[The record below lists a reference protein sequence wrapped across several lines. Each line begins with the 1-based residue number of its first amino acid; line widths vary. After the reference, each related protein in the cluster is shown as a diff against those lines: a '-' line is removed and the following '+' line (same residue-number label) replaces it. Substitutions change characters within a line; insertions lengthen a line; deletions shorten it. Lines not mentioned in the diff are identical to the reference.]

1 MLGISPNQSQLNMFS
16 NTLKQI
22 LNPRHTLV
30 LLADEI
36 PWHEF
41 DLHYQHL
48 YSETGM
54 PGKPIRL
61 MVGLLLLKQLK
72 NLSDEEVVKQWVQ
85 NPYFQYFC
93 GESEFRWNAP
103 CDPSDITHFRNRIGK
118 DGFDKILEVSINIQ
132 PEASKVKSKKQMTKA
147 VVLDTTVQEK
157 NITYPTDVK
166 LDKKIIASCQKIAR
180 EEHLK
185 LRQSYKRIVK
195 KLMLAQRFAHHPKNR
210 MKAAKAKRKLHTIAG
225 RLVRELERKLPED
238 RIPIYRNRLAI
249 YRKVLAQKKQDS
261 NKIYSLHETEV
272 ACIAKGKIARKFEF
286 GSKVSVATS
295 KAGNIILA
303 VVNFAGNPHD
313 SRTIEETL
321 KKVELLTKSKVEQAI
336 VDRGYRWKKQIN
348 GTQII
353 LPDPLKQNATNY
365 QKRKMRTNF
374 RRRAAIEP
382 VISHMKQTYR
392 MKRNYLKG
400 VQGDVINA
408 VMAGAAF
415 NFKRWLNQK
424 LKDVSGFIPNLLTNY
439 KIISTP
445 DVYNLV
451 SC

>member
-1 MLGISPNQSQLNMFS
+1 MFS

-22 LNPRHTLV
+22 LNPKHSLV
-30 LLADEI
+30 QLADEM

-41 DLHYQHL
+41 DLHYQAL

-61 MVGLLLLKQLK
+61 MVGLIILKQLK
-72 NLSDEEVVKQWVQ
+72 NLSDQEVVKQWLQ

-93 GESEFRWNAP
+93 GESEFRWEAP

-132 PEASKVKSKKQMTKA
+132 PESARPRAKKQMTKA
-147 VVLDTTVQEK
+147 VVLDTTAQEK

-166 LDKKIIASCQKIAR
+166 LNKKIIASCQKIAK
-180 EEHLK
+180 EERLE
-185 LRQSYKRIVK
+185 LRQSYKRTVK
-195 KLMLAQRFAHHPKNR
+195 KLMLAQRFAHHPKNKK
-210 MKAAKAKRKLHTIAG
+210 KAVRAKRKLHTIAG
-225 RLVRELERKLPED
+225 RLVRELERKLPEQAMATYSE
-238 RIPIYRNRLAI
+238 RLVIYRR
-249 YRKVLAQKKQDS
+249 VLAQKRQDK
-261 NKIYSLHETEV
+261 NKVYSLHEPEV
-272 ACIAKGKIARKFEF
+272 VCIAKGKIAKKFEF
-286 GSKVSVATS
+286 GSKVSIATS
-295 KAGNIILA
+295 KNGNIVLG
-303 VVNFAGNPHD
+303 VVNFTGNPHD

-321 KKVELLTKSKVEQAI
+321 EKVEALTKSKVEQAI

-348 GTQII
+348 GTEII
-353 LPDPLKQNATNY
+353 LPDRLKHDATAY
-365 QKRKMRTNF
+365 QKRKMRANF

-382 VISHMKQTYR
+382 VIGHMKHTYR

-400 VQGDVINA
+400 IQGDVINA

-424 LKDVSGFIPNLLTNY
+424 LKEVSGFLQNRAQFVRENSLMVKLHQ
-439 KIISTP
+439 ST
-445 DVYNLV
+445 
-451 SC
+451 C

>member
-1 MLGISPNQSQLNMFS
+1 MFS

-22 LNPRHTLV
+22 LNPKHSLV
-30 LLADEI
+30 LLADEM

-41 DLHYQHL
+41 DLHYQSL

-61 MVGLLLLKQLK
+61 MVGLIILKQLK

-103 CDPSDITHFRNRIGK
+103 CNPSDITHFRNRIGK

-132 PEASKVKSKKQMTKA
+132 PESTKRGTKKQMTKA
-147 VVLDTTVQEK
+147 VVLDTTAQEK

-166 LDKKIIASCQKIAR
+166 LHKKIIESCLKIAT
-180 EEHLK
+180 EERLE
-185 LRQSYKRIVK
+185 LRQSYKRTVK
-195 KLMLAQRFAHHPKNR
+195 KLMLAQRFAHHPKNKK
-210 MKAAKAKRKLHTIAG
+210 KAVKAKRKLHTIAG
-225 RLVRELERKLPED
+225 RLVRELERKLSKQAMPS
-238 RIPIYRNRLAI
+238 YVSQLAI
-249 YRKVLAQKKQDS
+249 YRRVLAQKKQDK
-261 NKIYSLHETEV
+261 NKIYSLHEPEV
-272 ACIAKGKIARKFEF
+272 VCIAKGKVAKRFEF

-295 KAGNIILA
+295 KNGNIVLG
-303 VVNFAGNPHD
+303 VVNFTGNPHD

-321 KKVELLTKSKVEQAI
+321 KKVELLTKCKVEKAI

-348 GTQII
+348 GTEII
-353 LPDPLKQNATNY
+353 LPDPLKEDATNY

-374 RRRAAIEP
+374 RRRASIEP
-382 VISHMKQTYR
+382 VIGHMKHTYR

-424 LKDVSGFIPNLLTNY
+424 LKNVSGFILNMTQSLLANWPIPKLEQT
-439 KIISTP
+439 
-445 DVYNLV
+445 

>member
-1 MLGISPNQSQLNMFS
+1 MFS

-22 LNPRHTLV
+22 LNPKHTLV
-30 LLADEI
+30 QLADEM

-61 MVGLLLLKQLK
+61 MVGLIILKQLK

-132 PEASKVKSKKQMTKA
+132 PEANKPRSKKQMTKA
-147 VVLDTTVQEK
+147 VVLDTTAQEK

-166 LDKKIIASCQKIAR
+166 LDKKIIESCQKIAR
-180 EEHLK
+180 EEDLE
-185 LRQSYKRIVK
+185 LRQSYKRTVK
-195 KLMLAQRFAHHPKNR
+195 KLMLAQRFAHHPKNK

-225 RLVRELERKLPED
+225 RLVRELERKLSKQAMPT
-238 RIPIYRNRLAI
+238 YFQRLAI
-249 YRKVLAQKKQDS
+249 YRRVLTQRKQDK
-261 NKIYSLHETEV
+261 NKIYSLHEPEV
-272 ACIAKGKIARKFEF
+272 VCIAKGKVAKRFEF

-295 KAGNIILA
+295 KDGNIILG
-303 VVNFAGNPHD
+303 VVNFTGNPHD

-321 KKVELLTKSKVEQAI
+321 KKVELLTKSKVEEAI

-353 LPDPLKQNATNY
+353 LPDPLKQDATNY

-382 VISHMKQTYR
+382 VIGHMKHTYR

-408 VMAGAAF
+408 VMAAAAF

-424 LKDVSGFIPNLLTNY
+424 LKNVSGFILNLLPDCKN
-439 KIISTP
+439 ISTP
-445 DVYNLV
+445 DTYKLV

>member
-1 MLGISPNQSQLNMFS
+1 MFS

-22 LNPRHTLV
+22 LNPKHTLV
-30 LLADEI
+30 LLADEM

-41 DLHYQHL
+41 ELHYQHL

-61 MVGLLLLKQLK
+61 MVGLIILKQLK

-118 DGFDKILEVSINIQ
+118 DGFDKILEISINIQ
-132 PEASKVKSKKQMTKA
+132 PEANKPRSKKRMTKA
-147 VVLDTTVQEK
+147 VVLDTTAQEK

-166 LDKKIIASCQKIAR
+166 LHKKIIESCLKIAT
-180 EEHLK
+180 EERLE
-185 LRQSYKRIVK
+185 LRQSYKRTVK
-195 KLMLAQRFAHHPKNR
+195 KLMLAQRFAHHPKNKK
-210 MKAAKAKRKLHTIAG
+210 KAVKAKRKLHTIAG
-225 RLVRELERKLPED
+225 RLVRELERKLSKQAMPS
-238 RIPIYRNRLAI
+238 YVSQLAI
-249 YRKVLAQKKQDS
+249 YTRVLGQKKQDK
-261 NKIYSLHETEV
+261 NKIYSLHEPEV
-272 ACIAKGKIARKFEF
+272 VCIAKGKVAKRFEF

-295 KAGNIILA
+295 KNGNIVLG
-303 VVNFAGNPHD
+303 VVNFTGNPHD

-321 KKVELLTKSKVEQAI
+321 KKVELLTKCKVQKAI

-348 GTQII
+348 GTEII
-353 LPDPLKQNATNY
+353 LPDPLKEDATNY

-374 RRRAAIEP
+374 RRRASIEP
-382 VISHMKQTYR
+382 VIGHMKHTYR

-424 LKDVSGFIPNLLTNY
+424 LKNVSGFILNMTQSPLANWPIPKLEQT
-439 KIISTP
+439 
-445 DVYNLV
+445 

>member
-1 MLGISPNQSQLNMFS
+1 
-16 NTLKQI
+16 
-22 LNPRHTLV
+22 
-30 LLADEI
+30 
-36 PWHEF
+36 
-41 DLHYQHL
+41 
-48 YSETGM
+48 M

-61 MVGLLLLKQLK
+61 MVGLIILKQLK
-72 NLSDEEVVKQWVQ
+72 NLSDAEVVKQWVQ

-93 GESEFRWNAP
+93 GESEFRWDVP

-132 PEASKVKSKKQMTKA
+132 PEANKPRSKKQMTKV
-147 VVLDTTVQEK
+147 VVLDTTAQEK

-166 LDKKIIASCQKIAR
+166 LDKKIIESCQEIAR
-180 EEHLK
+180 EEGLE
-185 LRQSYKRIVK
+185 LRQSYKRTVK
-195 KLMLAQRFAHHPKNR
+195 KLMLAQRFAHHPKNKK
-210 MKAAKAKRKLHTIAG
+210 KAAKAKRKLHTIAG
-225 RLVRELERKLPED
+225 RLVRELERKISEE
-238 RIPIYRNRLAI
+238 RIPVYMKRLSIYKR
-249 YRKVLAQKKQDS
+249 VLAQKKQDK
-261 NKIYSLHETEV
+261 NKIYSLHEPEV
-272 ACIAKGKIARKFEF
+272 VCIAKGKVAKRFEF

-295 KAGNIILA
+295 KDGNIVLG
-303 VVNFAGNPHD
+303 VVNYTGNPHD
-313 SRTIEETL
+313 SRTIAETL
-321 KKVELLTKSKVEQAI
+321 KKVELLTKSKVEKAI

-353 LPDPLKQNATNY
+353 LPDPLKQDATNY

-382 VISHMKQTYR
+382 VISHMKHTYR

-424 LKDVSGFIPNLLTNY
+424 LKDVSGFILNLLPDY
-439 KIISTP
+439 KNISTP
-445 DVYNLV
+445 GAYTLV
-451 SC
+451 SCSALTN

>member
-1 MLGISPNQSQLNMFS
+1 MFS

-22 LNPRHTLV
+22 LNPKHTLV
-30 LLADEI
+30 QLAEEM

-61 MVGLLLLKQLK
+61 MVGLIILKQLK
-72 NLSDEEVVKQWVQ
+72 NLSDAEVVKQWVQ

-93 GESEFRWNAP
+93 GESEFRWDAP

-132 PEASKVKSKKQMTKA
+132 PEANKPRSKKQMTKA
-147 VVLDTTVQEK
+147 VVLDTTAQEK

-166 LDKKIIASCQKIAR
+166 LHKKIIESCQKIAK
-180 EEHLK
+180 EEQLE
-185 LRQSYKRIVK
+185 LRQSYKRTIK
-195 KLMLAQRFAHHPKNR
+195 KLMLAQRFAHHPRNKK
-210 MKAAKAKRKLHTIAG
+210 KATKAKRKLRTIGG
-225 RLVRELERKLPED
+225 RLVRELERKLSEE
-238 RIPIYRNRLAI
+238 RIPVYMKRLSVYRR
-249 YRKVLAQKKQDS
+249 VLAQNKQDK
-261 NKIYSLHETEV
+261 NKIYSLHEPEV
-272 ACIAKGKIARKFEF
+272 VCIAKGKVAKRFEF

-295 KAGNIILA
+295 KGGNIILG
-303 VVNFAGNPHD
+303 VVNFTGNPHD

-321 KKVELLTKSKVEQAI
+321 KKVELLTKSKVEEAI

-353 LPDPLKQNATNY
+353 LPDPLKQDATNY

-382 VISHMKQTYR
+382 VIGHMKHTYR

-408 VMAGAAF
+408 VMAAAAF

-424 LKDVSGFIPNLLTNY
+424 LKSVSGFILNLLPDY
-439 KIISTP
+439 KNISTP
-445 DVYNLV
+445 DAYKLE

>member
-1 MLGISPNQSQLNMFS
+1 MFS

-22 LNPRHTLV
+22 LNPKHTLV
-30 LLADEI
+30 QLAEEI

-61 MVGLLLLKQLK
+61 MVGLIILKQLK

-93 GESEFRWNAP
+93 GGSEFKWNAP

-132 PEASKVKSKKQMTKA
+132 PEASKPRAKKQMTKA
-147 VVLDTTVQEK
+147 VVLDTTAQEK

-180 EEHLK
+180 EEDLE
-185 LRQSYKRIVK
+185 LRQSYKRAVK
-195 KLMLAQRFAHHPKNR
+195 KLMLSQRFAHHPKNKK
-210 MKAAKAKRKLHTIAG
+210 KAAKAKRKLHTIAG
-225 RLVRELERKLPED
+225 RLVRELERKLSED
-238 RIPIYRNRLAI
+238 RIPIYRKRLGV
-249 YRKVLAQKKQDS
+249 YRKVLTQKKQDT

-272 ACIAKGKIARKFEF
+272 ACIAKGKVARKFEF

-295 KAGNIILA
+295 KDGNIILG
-303 VVNFAGNPHD
+303 VVNFSGNPHD
-313 SRTIEETL
+313 SRTIEGTL
-321 KKVELLTKSKVEQAI
+321 KKVEQLTRQKVQKAI
-336 VDRGYRWKKQIN
+336 VDRGYRWKKKIN
-348 GTQII
+348 ETQIVY
-353 LPDPLKQNATNY
+353 PDPLKQDATAY
-365 QKRKMRTNF
+365 QKRKMRAYF

-382 VISHMKQTYR
+382 VISHMKKTYR

-415 NFKRWLNQK
+415 NFKRWINQK
-424 LKDVSGFIPNLLTNY
+424 LKDVSGFIPFL
-439 KIISTP
+439 IP
-445 DVYNLV
+445 DNKNKPTHLNQMLM